1 MTPFK
6 LTDELIADIQLM
18 VSEKRNTDLQSMMGE
33 FHYADIAEIAEE
45 LTVEEATY
53 IIKLLDSEKT
63 SDILAEMDEDI
74 RESVLDNLSAKEIA
88 GELEELD
95 TDDAADIVGELP
107 KEIVQEVI
115 SKIEDREHA
124 KDIVDL
130 LRYDEDSAGGLMAK
144 ELVKVNENW
153 NVLTC
158 VKEMRAQAE
167 NVTRVHS
174 IYVVDDEEKLKGRLS
189 LKDLLTTSTKTHI
202 KDIYIPKVDS
212 VGVNEKAEE
221 VAKIMSKY
229 DLEAIP
235 VVDEIG
241 RLVGR
246 ITIDD
251 IVDVIREE
259 ADKDYQM
266 AAGISQDVEADD
278 SIWELTRARLPWLI
292 LGLFGGAAAAYIM
305 GGFEEMF
312 RKYTVLFLFTPLIA
326 AMAGNVGVQSSAII
340 VQGLANDDLKGSV
353 SNRLVKEIVLA
364 LLNGVILAIILLLFT
379 WGWKG
384 NFMTA
389 LAISISLIAVIVVA
403 GFVGTFTPLFLHKRG
418 VDPAIATGPFITT
431 SNDIFGILIYFLIAK
446 MILSKNMLNLR
457 NCGTHIK
464 LPLSTTCKLS

>member
-6 LTDELIADIQLM
+6 LTDELIEQIEMLIEGQKDGDLRLLM
-18 VSEKRNTDLQSMMGE
+18 KE
-33 FHYADIAEIAEE
+33 FHYADVAEIANELEE
-45 LTVEEATY
+45 EQATY
-53 IIKLLDSEKT
+53 LIKLLDSEKT
-63 SDILAEMDEDI
+63 SDALTELDEDV
-74 RESVLDNLSAKEIA
+74 REAILSNLSPKEIA
-88 GELEELD
+88 GEIEELD

-115 SKIEDREHA
+115 SEIEDREHA
-124 KDIVDL
+124 KYIVDL
-130 LRYDEDSAGGLMAK
+130 LRYDEDTAGGLMAK

-153 NVLTC
+153 NVLKC

-189 LKDLLTTSTKTHI
+189 LKDLLTTSTTTHI
-202 KDIYIPKVDS
+202 KEVYIPKVDS
-212 VGVNEKAEE
+212 VNVNEKPEE

-251 IVDVIREE
+251 IVDVIRDE
-259 ADKDYQM
+259 AERDYQL

-292 LGLFGGAAAAYIM
+292 LGLFGGLGAAVIM
-305 GGFEEMF
+305 GSFETIVKNAPEI
-312 RKYTVLFLFTPLIA
+312 LFFTPLIA

-340 VQGLANDDLKGSV
+340 VQGLANDDLKGSIG
-353 SNRLVKEIVLA
+353 NRLWKEMLLA
-364 LLNGVILAIILLLFT
+364 LLNGFILSILLLLFT
-379 WGWKG
+379 WLWKG
-384 NFMTA
+384 EFSTA
-389 LAISISLIAVIVVA
+389 LAISLSLVAVIVVA
-403 GFVGTFTPLFLHKRG
+403 GLIGTFIPLFLDKRNI
-418 VDPAIATGPFITT
+418 DPAIATGPFITT
-431 SNDIFGILIYFLIAK
+431 SNDIFGILIYFWIAK
-446 MILSKNMLNLR
+446 LIL
-457 NCGTHIK
+457 GI
-464 LPLSTTCKLS
+464 